1 MSITTNSAKLTPNF
15 SRFTR
20 IGRPDFSTK
29 KEMKNISQNHS
40 LRLLFAEQ
48 VHDQVVKHV
57 QSSGLPQVEDY
68 LVDLLLSFIHTE
80 RIFAVRDSVGK
91 PISSVY
97 EMLAEADVRLN
108 ADSFDRERA
117 VHKHIGD
124 YILFWSGVY
133 PDFLNK
139 LKLQPGWDLACN
151 YMEQGRNSYHLV
163 STFDHPP
170 YTADSALFKTMSE
183 IYPACSFVLKQVAE
197 DNPFYA
203 A

>member
-1 MSITTNSAKLTPNF
+1 
-15 SRFTR
+15 
-20 IGRPDFSTK
+20 
-29 KEMKNISQNHS
+29 MKNISQNHP

-197 DNPFYA
+197 HNPFYA